1 MAVVRQKGEVIAFAN
16 LWESAGK
23 HELSVDLMRSK
34 EDAPA
39 GVMDYLLCAIMLW
52 GKNEG
57 YTQFNLGMAPLSS
70 LSSNSLGPMWARF
83 GNFLYTHAETYY
95 NFKGLRRY
103 KEKFDP
109 HWEPRF
115 LVSPGGFALPSILA
129 DVASLISGGLK
140 GVIEK

>member
-1 MAVVRQKGEVIAFAN
+1 MVRKEGIVVAFAN

-23 HELSVDLMRSK
+23 NELSIDLMRSAGQ
-34 EDAPA
+34 APA

-52 GKNEG
+52 GKQEG
-57 YTQFNLGMAPLSS
+57 YAHFNLGMAPLSG
-70 LSSNSLGPMWARF
+70 LSGHSLGPMWGRF

-95 NFKGLRRY
+95 NFKGLRKY

-109 HWEPRF
+109 RWEPRF